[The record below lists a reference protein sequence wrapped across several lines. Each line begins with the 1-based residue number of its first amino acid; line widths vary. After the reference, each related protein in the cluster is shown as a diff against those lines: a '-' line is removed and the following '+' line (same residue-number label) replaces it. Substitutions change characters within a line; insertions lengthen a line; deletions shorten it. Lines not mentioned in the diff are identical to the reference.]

1 LSIYPSEVPGL
12 KKGDFIQ
19 IENEIMLVTNV
30 SGSEVDVKRALF
42 GTQATSHSSNAAIK
56 TIRILPT
63 ELRRP
68 SILRASGHTFEYIGF
83 GPGNYSTA
91 MPNNQT
97 KSLNENEVRISQ
109 ALPSKGGSILYSGMN
124 SNGEF
129 FIGRRKWNASTGI
142 EIDTGIE
149 QQDPNSADFDNLTVN
164 RIVVNEELDASTAIA
179 KLKEVSV
186 SGKSEFESG
195 VKVTGITTSTSFD
208 GGGTIP
214 IGGIIMWSGAIVNIP
229 AKYALCNGSNGT
241 PDLRNR
247 FIVGAGSGYAVDAT
261 GGSAD
266 AVVVSHNHTGVTAE
280 NGQHTHTTTF
290 DNVGAYT
297 YADSG
302 PNALQ
307 APGGNFNRLR
317 TGIYEMDPAG
327 LHDHTFTTSTE
338 GESGVNKNLPPY
350 YALAF
355 IMRVS

>member
-1 LSIYPSEVPGL
+1 
-12 KKGDFIQ
+12 
-19 IENEIMLVTNV
+19 
-30 SGSEVDVKRALF
+30 
-42 GTQATSHSSNAAIK
+42 
-56 TIRILPT
+56 
-63 ELRRP
+63 LRRP

-97 KSLNENEVRISQ
+97 KSLNESETRISQ

-129 FIGRRKWNASTGI
+129 FIGRRKWNASTGM
-142 EIDTGIE
+142 EIDTGID

-164 RIVVNEELDASTAIA
+164 RIVVNEELDASTAIT
-179 KLKEVSV
+179 KLKDVTV

-214 IGGIIMWSGAIVNIP
+214 VGGIIMWSGAIVNIP
-229 AKYALCNGSNGT
+229 AKYALCDGSNGT

-247 FIVGAGSGYAVDAT
+247 FIAGAGAGYAVGAT

-280 NGQHTHTTTF
+280 NGQHNHSTSF
-290 DNVGAYT
+290 DGVGAYA
-297 YADSG
+297 YANSG
-302 PNALQ
+302 AFELQ

-317 TGIYEMDPAG
+317 TGEWSISPAG
-327 LHDHTFTTSTE
+327 AHDHTFTTSTE